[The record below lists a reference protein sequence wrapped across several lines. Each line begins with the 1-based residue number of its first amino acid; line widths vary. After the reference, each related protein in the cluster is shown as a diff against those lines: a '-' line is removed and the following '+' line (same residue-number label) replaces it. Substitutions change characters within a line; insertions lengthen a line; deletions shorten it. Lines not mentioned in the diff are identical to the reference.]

1 MSGTVLVAVHVDTGE
16 ADTAE
21 SLRARVAAVEG
32 AGAHLATFAGGP
44 GGAGLTAVE
53 AASFAAAWTD
63 RIGLVPVVNPVHTE
77 PFHLSNQLSSLDRV
91 SRGRAGWWVEV
102 VDDEAHARARSTTPV
117 GAALRQEVREV
128 VQVVRLL
135 WDSWEDGAVVADQ
148 ASGRFLDAD
157 RIHYVDFVGQ
167 RFAIKGPALLPRPPQ
182 GRVPVLASAGWLDED
197 PAEVTVLPAAPA
209 APSGTL
215 EDDGPTVVDVV
226 VRLDVDGGTGHAVD
240 TADLAGVVGSVVD
253 RVRGLVGLVT
263 VVRLVPAGPHAARVV
278 VDDVLPALHAEG
290 LVARA
295 PERGRTLRDLLDL
308 PRPAGA
314 LTAVRSGAPSTED
327 EDGTP

>member
-1 MSGTVLVAVHVDTGE
+1 MSGTVLVAAHVDTGE
-16 ADTAE
+16 DGTAE
-21 SLRARVAAVEG
+21 SLRARVVALEG
-32 AGAHLATFAGGP
+32 AGAHLVTFAGGP

-91 SRGRAGWWVEV
+91 SRGRAAWWVEV
-102 VDDEAHARARSTTPV
+102 VDDEAHARARSTSPV
-117 GAALRQEVREV
+117 GDALRQEVREV

-167 RFAIKGPALLPRPPQ
+167 RFSIKGPALLPRPPQ

-197 PAEVTVLPAAPA
+197 PAEVTVLPAAPTA
-209 APSGTL
+209 SSGA
-215 EDDGPTVVDVV
+215 EVDDRPTVVDVV
-226 VRLDVDGGTGHAVD
+226 VRAGGDEGTGRAPD
-240 TADLAGVVGSVVD
+240 TADLARVVGSVVD
-253 RVRGLVGLVT
+253 RVRGLVGRVT
-263 VVRLVPAGPHAARVV
+263 AVRLVPAGPQGARVV
-278 VDDVLPALHAEG
+278 VDDVLPALRAAG

-295 PERGRTLRDLLDL
+295 PEPGRTLRDLLDL

-314 LTAVRSGAPSTED
+314 LTAVRNGAPSTD

>member
-1 MSGTVLVAVHVDTGE
+1 MSRSLAADHGSRIRSGGTG
-16 ADTAE
+16 
-21 SLRARVAAVEG
+21 RRPARPPSVGQWSPGQG
-32 AGAHLATFAGGP
+32 AGRATDHPWGVHGP
-44 GGAGLTAVE
+44 
-53 AASFAAAWTD
+53 
-63 RIGLVPVVNPVHTE
+63 
-77 PFHLSNQLSSLDRV
+77 Q
-91 SRGRAGWWVEV
+91 
-102 VDDEAHARARSTTPV
+102 RSP
-117 GAALRQEVREV
+117 
-128 VQVVRLL
+128 
-135 WDSWEDGAVVADQ
+135 GAVVADQ

-209 APSGTL
+209 APSGTP
-215 EDDGPTVVDVV
+215 EDDGPTVLDVV
-226 VRLDVDGGTGHAVD
+226 VRLDVDGGTGRAVD

-263 VVRLVPAGPHAARVV
+263 LVRLVPAGPHAARVV
-278 VDDVLPALHAEG
+278 VDDVLPALHAAG